1 MYVPAYSLPLVE
13 IAAFVKSKLPKVD
26 IRIISMP
33 MDYGLPLS
41 REGRDKI
48 YQELLEDISEMK
60 PRGIGIS
67 CTAVSQAEE
76 VINLCNLIKIHDPDI
91 FIFLGGYFPT
101 LYYEEILARTSAVDL
116 IVMGDGE
123 LPALRIIELL
133 EDGEN
138 PRKEHIPRLVW
149 KEDGQIRITNRGERF
164 DLNMKACPDL
174 SLLAHPRAYDIA
186 LYSFSRGCSFA
197 CNFCMESY
205 IRPSRR
211 EVPANIVQRDL
222 TALSRQSQARTLL
235 ISDALFQS
243 FHLLPFLRSL
253 DFQVIFETR
262 CDVLTPSIFSEVTDV
277 CAALAIGFESAS
289 YNTLRRMNKVRDRS
303 HYERYMTSALAIFKE
318 AARREI
324 PVMFFVIAG
333 YPGDTEDDLEETLR
347 FARDISQHSG
357 PGGHV
362 FKIGECQVYPKTRLH
377 DFARS
382 LPDVVF
388 DDDGVFGQNVVRQ
401 PSRNLKFETVLSYMK
416 EIFGLSNQTPRLQE
430 TLLTLM
436 PFFRLPVVALR
447 DESIPARYYRSSDRD
462 IFVVHGGNLSSVKS
476 LIPELSQK
484 YRHLMA
490 EQRKT
495 RNLNI

>member
-1 MYVPAYSLPLVE
+1 
-13 IAAFVKSKLPKVD
+13 
-26 IRIISMP
+26 
-33 MDYGLPLS
+33 
-41 REGRDKI
+41 
-48 YQELLEDISEMK
+48 
-60 PRGIGIS
+60 
-67 CTAVSQAEE
+67 
-76 VINLCNLIKIHDPDI
+76 
-91 FIFLGGYFPT
+91 
-101 LYYEEILARTSAVDL
+101 
-116 IVMGDGE
+116 
-123 LPALRIIELL
+123 
-133 EDGEN
+133 
-138 PRKEHIPRLVW
+138 
-149 KEDGQIRITNRGERF
+149 
-164 DLNMKACPDL
+164 
-174 SLLAHPRAYDIA
+174 
-186 LYSFSRGCSFA
+186 
-197 CNFCMESY
+197 
-205 IRPSRR
+205 
-211 EVPANIVQRDL
+211 
-222 TALSRQSQARTLL
+222 
-235 ISDALFQS
+235 
-243 FHLLPFLRSL
+243 
-253 DFQVIFETR
+253 
-262 CDVLTPSIFSEVTDV
+262 
-277 CAALAIGFESAS
+277 
-289 YNTLRRMNKVRDRS
+289 
-303 HYERYMTSALAIFKE
+303 MTSALAIFKE